1 MIALEIILY
10 RQLPVRLDPVSLSVR
25 DLGLL
30 EIIGAQRFA
39 NILKR
44 RHQITGIGITV
55 DKH

>member
-1 MIALEIILY
+1 M
-10 RQLPVRLDPVSLSVR
+10 R

-30 EIIGAQRFA
+30 KIIGAKRFA

-44 RHQITGIGITV
+44 RHQITGIRITV